1 MFNMKSWLRITL
13 IIFVFLLINLIFN
26 FSLWK
31 ELFGAKNLVSDNVI
45 TEFILENSYQRITH
59 FKNPFITNTI
69 LYPFRTN
76 YSLNDPANS
85 YTIFYFFLRPFLNPH
100 QFIVLVVLV
109 SFLLNNLIMYF
120 LLIKLKLSKYTA
132 FLFSLVFGFTPFLS
146 HRVQGHY
153 TYIPIFFFPLA
164 YLIIHDFL
172 ISLNKKNKIL
182 LAITFGILL
191 SFILLSNFYYFFM
204 ILLGIL
210 FYSIF
215 IFFQDKKKLI
225 KTIKINLFY
234 IFISA
239 LTTIATLSPWLFS
252 VFMQIKSQGITRTSG
267 FGGSI
272 ELSADLLNFFTPSEY
287 NPLYKKIFS
296 LFPLS
301 VSVLVKY
308 QRFFFHNWERF
319 AYPGIILLLTYF
331 LITFLKFK
339 KKFPTVLWKNIKINL
354 FVSLTFAVLTLG
366 PFLKF
371 FNRWMINLDG
381 VMLIIP
387 MPFLALHYIPVLNML
402 RAPMRFTPIFVFFA
416 VLVSAYCF
424 DFFIQKI
431 DKKKQIIILIGFLM
445 IFFIDQ
451 FYVIPTKLN
460 QNIPGSIYKTLKNLP
475 QGTVLEIPFTVRDGF
490 NYIGFVHAI
499 QPMVGQIIH
508 NKPIIGGYLARVNDS
523 VFNYYRN
530 LKFIGYL
537 AKIID
542 KGNYDPV
549 KEQPKEINFYPYPYS
564 INTAK
569 NEIGLLNIKYVI
581 LKEDEKYSKYLLG
594 LFGEL
599 GFNANQKDGDYILM
613 ER

>member
-1 MFNMKSWLRITL
+1 MKKNLNLLLLVL
-13 IIFVFLLINLIFN
+13 IFLFINLIFN

-45 TEFILENSYQRITH
+45 TEFILENSYQRIVH

-76 YSLNDPANS
+76 YSLSDPANS

-100 QFIVLVVLV
+100 QFIVLIVLL

-164 YLIIHDFL
+164 YLIIHNLL
-172 ISLNKKNKIL
+172 ISLNKKNKAL
-182 LAITFGILL
+182 LAIGLGTLL
-191 SFILLSNFYYFFM
+191 SFVLLSNFYYFFM
-204 ILLGIL
+204 ILLGIF
-210 FYSIF
+210 FYSIYY
-215 IFFQDKKKLI
+215 FFLDKKTLFKAI
-225 KTIKINLFY
+225 KANLLY
-234 IFISA
+234 VFISVI
-239 LTTIATLSPWLFS
+239 TTLVTLSPWIFS
-252 VFMQIKSQGITRTSG
+252 VYMQIKSQGITTTSG
-267 FGGSI
+267 FGGSL

-296 LFPLS
+296 SFPLS

-331 LITFLKFK
+331 SIIFLRSK
-339 KKFPTVLWKNIKINL
+339 KKFPAVLWKNIKINL
-354 FVSLTFAVLTLG
+354 FVSLTFAVLMLG

-387 MPFLALHYIPVLNML
+387 LPFLALHYVPILNML

-424 DFFIQKI
+424 DFFIKKI
-431 DKKKQIIILIGFLM
+431 DKKKQIIILIGFLT

-460 QNIPGSIYKTLKNLP
+460 QSIPSNIYKSLKNKP

-499 QPMVGQIIH
+499 QPMAGQIIH

-523 VFNYYRN
+523 VFNYYKN

-549 KEQPKEINFYPYPYS
+549 KEQPKEINFYPYLYPLS
-564 INTAK
+564 TAK
-569 NEIGLLNIKYVI
+569 NEIGSLNIKYVI
-581 LKEDEKYSKYLLG
+581 LKEDEKYSKYLFG
-594 LFGEL
+594 LFREL
-599 GFNANQKDGDYILM
+599 GFNVKQKEGNYMLM
-613 ER
+613 EK